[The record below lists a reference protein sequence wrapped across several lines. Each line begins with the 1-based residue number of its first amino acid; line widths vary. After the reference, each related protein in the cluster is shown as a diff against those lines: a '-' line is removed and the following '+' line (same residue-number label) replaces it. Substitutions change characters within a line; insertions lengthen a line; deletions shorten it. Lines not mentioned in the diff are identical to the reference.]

1 MYGDILKIQMMI
13 CYRKVDKNG
22 TNSMCLTDL
31 VQCTCTISF
40 LCDALLGIFSSQNL
54 DMLKNKI
61 VMAFCAASMLQGSLL
76 FGFGA
81 ALVFTCRCTVSLFH
95 FSIEVQFLEYC
106 SQQTSILTEWL

>member
-1 MYGDILKIQMMI
+1 
-13 CYRKVDKNG
+13 
-22 TNSMCLTDL
+22 
-31 VQCTCTISF
+31 
-40 LCDALLGIFSSQNL
+40 
-54 DMLKNKI
+54 
-61 VMAFCAASMLQGSLL
+61 MAFCAASMLQGSLL